1 MKIKVRLSDA
11 GLRDA
16 ERQIQEYKTTLNQ
29 KAQEFARALAQKGID
44 VATVRFANAQYAGDN
59 DVTVKRDPVQTSNGF
74 AIVAHGKAAAFIE
87 FGTGVTHQ
95 GWGAAGTVGP
105 LPLPDNIGE
114 HGTYGKE
121 NGKHKRWYYYG
132 DPGNAG
138 TYVDTVPGKGQLNYT
153 SGNDAAMA
161 MWGAVEEMASQVE
174 ATWREVWNS

>member
-29 KAQEFARALAQKGID
+29 KAQEFAKALAQKGID

-59 DVTVKRDPVQTSNGF
+59 DVTVEHDPVQTPNGF
-74 AIVAHGKAAAFIE
+74 AIVAHGKAVAFIE
-87 FGTGVTHQ
+87 FGTGVMHSAY
-95 GWGAAGTVGP
+95 GGE
-105 LPLPDNIGE
+105 LPDGVGE

-121 NGKHKRWYYYG
+121 NGKRKRWYYYG
-132 DPGNAG
+132 ESGNAG
-138 TYVDTVPGKGQLNYT
+138 TPVKEVDGKGQLNYT
-153 SGNDAAMA
+153 NGNDAAMA

>member
-29 KAQEFARALAQKGID
+29 KAQEFARSLAQKGID

-59 DVTVKRDPVQTSNGF
+59 DVTVERDPVQTPNGF
-74 AIVAHGKAAAFIE
+74 AIVAHGKAVAFIE
-87 FGTGVTHQ
+87 FGTGVSHSAY
-95 GWGAAGTVGP
+95 GGE
-105 LPLPDNIGE
+105 LPDGVGE
-114 HGTYGKE
+114 HGTYGKG
-121 NGKHKRWYYYG
+121 NGQHKRWYYYG
-132 DPGNAG
+132 ESGNAG
-138 TYVDTVPGKGQLNYT
+138 TPVKQVDGKGQLNYT

-161 MWGAVEEMASQVE
+161 MCGAVEEMASQVE

>member
-16 ERQIQEYKTTLNQ
+16 ERQIQEYKTTLNK
-29 KAQEFARALAQKGID
+29 KAQELAKALAQKGID

-59 DVTVKRDPVQTSNGF
+59 DVTVEHDPVQTPNGF
-74 AIVAHGKAAAFIE
+74 AIVAHGKAVAFIE
-87 FGTGVTHQ
+87 FGTGVMHSAY
-95 GWGAAGTVGP
+95 GGE
-105 LPLPDNIGE
+105 LPDGVGE
-114 HGTYGKE
+114 HGTYGKG
-121 NGKHKRWYYYG
+121 NGQHKRWYYYG
-132 DPGNAG
+132 ESGNAG
-138 TYVDTVPGKGQLNYT
+138 TPVKEVDGKGQLNYT

>member
-11 GLRDA
+11 ALRDA

-29 KAQEFARALAQKGID
+29 KAQEFAKALAQKGID

-59 DVTVKRDPVQTSNGF
+59 DVAVEHDPVQTPNGF
-74 AIVAHGKAAAFIE
+74 AIVAHGKAVAFIE
-87 FGTGVTHQ
+87 FGTGVMHSAY
-95 GWGAAGTVGP
+95 GGE
-105 LPLPDNIGE
+105 LPDGVGE

-132 DPGNAG
+132 ETGNAG
-138 TYVDTVPGKGQLNYT
+138 TPVKEVDGKGQLNYT

-174 ATWREVWNS
+174 ATWREVWSS

>member
-1 MKIKVRLSDA
+1 MKIKVRLGDA

-16 ERQIQEYKTTLNQ
+16 ERQIQEYKTTLNK

-44 VATVRFANAQYAGDN
+44 VAAVRFANAQDAGDN
-59 DVTVKRDPVQTSNGF
+59 DVTVEHDPVRTPNGF
-74 AIVAHGKAAAFIE
+74 AIVAHGKAVAFIE
-87 FGTGVTHQ
+87 FGTGVMHSAY
-95 GWGAAGTVGP
+95 GGE
-105 LPLPDNIGE
+105 LPNGVGE

-153 SGNDAAMA
+153 SGNEPAMA

-174 ATWREVWNS
+174 ATWREVWNG

>member
-1 MKIKVRLSDA
+1 MKIKVRLSNA

-16 ERQIQEYKTTLNQ
+16 ERQIQEYKTTLN
-29 KAQEFARALAQKGID
+29 KKARALAFRLSWLGLE
-44 VATVRFANAQYAGDN
+44 VAKIRFENAEYAGSN
-59 DVTVKRDPVQTSNGF
+59 DVKCHINQKDKTCT
-74 AIVAHGKAAAFIE
+74 IVAEGKSVAFIE

-114 HGTYGKE
+114 HGTYGKG

-132 DPGNAG
+132 ESGNAG
-138 TYVDTVPGKGQLNYT
+138 TPVKKVDGKGQLNYT

-174 ATWREVWNS
+174 ATWREVWSS

>member
-16 ERQIQEYKTTLNQ
+16 ERQIQVYKATLNQ
-29 KAQEFARALAQKGID
+29 KAQEFAKALAQKGID

-59 DVTVKRDPVQTSNGF
+59 DVAVEHDPVQTPNGF
-74 AIVAHGKAAAFIE
+74 AIVAHGKAVAFIE
-87 FGTGVTHQ
+87 FGTGVMHSAY
-95 GWGAAGTVGP
+95 GGE
-105 LPLPDNIGE
+105 LPNGVGE

-132 DPGNAG
+132 ESGNAG
-138 TYVDTVPGKGQLNYT
+138 TPVKEVDGKGQLNYT

-174 ATWREVWNS
+174 ATWREVWSS

>member
-16 ERQIQEYKTTLNQ
+16 ERQIQEYKATLNK
-29 KAQEFARALAQKGID
+29 KAQEFAKALADKGLD
-44 VATVRFANAQYAGDN
+44 VAKIRFANAQYAGSN
-59 DVTVKRDPVQTSNGF
+59 DVSCHVEQNG
-74 AIVAHGKAAAFIE
+74 AACSIIAEGKSVAFIE
-87 FGTGVTHQ
+87 FGTGVMHSAY
-95 GWGAAGTVGP
+95 GGE
-105 LPLPDNIGE
+105 LPNGVGE

-132 DPGNAG
+132 ETGNAG
-138 TYVDTVPGKGQLNYT
+138 TPVKEVDGKGQLNYT
-153 SGNDAAMA
+153 GGNDAAMA

>member
-1 MKIKVRLSDA
+1 MKIKVKLSDA

-16 ERQIQEYKTTLNQ
+16 KRQIQEYKATLNK
-29 KAQEFARALAQKGID
+29 KAQEFAKALADKGLD
-44 VATVRFANAQYAGDN
+44 VAKVRFENAEYAGSN
-59 DVTVKRDPVQTSNGF
+59 DVSCHVEQNGNTCT
-74 AIVAHGKAAAFIE
+74 IVAEGKAVAHIE
-87 FGTGVTHQ
+87 FGAGVTHQ
-95 GWGAAGTVGP
+95 GWGATGTVGP

-132 DPGNAG
+132 ESGNAG
-138 TYVDTVPGKGQLNYT
+138 TPVKEVDGKGQLNYT

>member
-16 ERQIQEYKTTLNQ
+16 ERQIQEYKTTLNK
-29 KAQEFARALAQKGID
+29 KAQEFAKALADKGLD
-44 VATVRFANAQYAGDN
+44 VAKVCFANAEYAGSN
-59 DVTVKRDPVQTSNGF
+59 DVSCRVEQNGNTCT
-74 AIVAHGKAAAFIE
+74 IVAEGKSVAFIE
-87 FGTGVTHQ
+87 FGTGVMHSAY
-95 GWGAAGTVGP
+95 GGE
-105 LPLPDNIGE
+105 LPDGVGE

-132 DPGNAG
+132 ESGNAG
-138 TYVDTVPGKGQLNYT
+138 TPVKQVDGKGQLNYT

>member
-16 ERQIQEYKTTLNQ
+16 ERQIQEYKATLNK
-29 KAQEFARALAQKGID
+29 KAQEFAKALAQKGID

-59 DVTVKRDPVQTSNGF
+59 DVTVEHDPVQTPNGF
-74 AIVAHGKAAAFIE
+74 AIVAHGKAVAFIE
-87 FGTGVTHQ
+87 FGTGVMHPAY
-95 GWGAAGTVGP
+95 GGE
-105 LPLPDNIGE
+105 LPNGVGE

-121 NGKHKRWYYYG
+121 NGKRKRWYYYG
-132 DPGNAG
+132 ESGNAG
-138 TYVDTVPGKGQLNYT
+138 TPVKEVDGKGQLNYT

>member
-16 ERQIQEYKTTLNQ
+16 ERQIQEYKTTLNK
-29 KAQEFARALAQKGID
+29 KAQEFAKALAQKGID

-59 DVTVKRDPVQTSNGF
+59 DVTVEHDPVQTPNGF
-74 AIVAHGKAAAFIE
+74 AIVAHGKAVAFIE
-87 FGTGVTHQ
+87 FGTGVMHSAY
-95 GWGAAGTVGP
+95 GGE
-105 LPLPDNIGE
+105 LPNGVGE

-132 DPGNAG
+132 ESGNAG
-138 TYVDTVPGKGQLNYT
+138 TPVKEVDGKGQLNYT
-153 SGNDAAMA
+153 SGNEPAMA

-174 ATWREVWNS
+174 ATWREAWNS

>member
-16 ERQIQEYKTTLNQ
+16 ERQIQEYKAILNK
-29 KAQEFARALAQKGID
+29 KAQEFAKALADKGLD
-44 VATVRFANAQYAGDN
+44 VAKVRFANAQYAGSN
-59 DVTVKRDPVQTSNGF
+59 DVSCHVEQNG
-74 AIVAHGKAAAFIE
+74 AACSIIAEGKSVAFIE
-87 FGTGVTHQ
+87 FGTGVMHSAY
-95 GWGAAGTVGP
+95 GGE
-105 LPLPDNIGE
+105 LPDGVGE

-121 NGKHKRWYYYG
+121 NGKRKRWYYYG

-138 TYVDTVPGKGQLNYT
+138 TPVKEVDGKGQLNYT
-153 SGNDAAMA
+153 SGNEPAMA

>member
-44 VATVRFANAQYAGDN
+44 VATVKFANAQYAGDN
-59 DVTVKRDPVQTSNGF
+59 DVTVEHDPVQTPNGF
-74 AIVAHGKAAAFIE
+74 AIVAHGKAVAFIE
-87 FGTGVTHQ
+87 FGTGVSHSAY
-95 GWGAAGTVGP
+95 GGE
-105 LPLPDNIGE
+105 LPDGVGE
-114 HGTYGKE
+114 HGTYGKG
-121 NGKHKRWYYYG
+121 NGQHKRWYYYG
-132 DPGNAG
+132 ESGNAG
-138 TYVDTVPGKGQLNYT
+138 TPVKQVDGKGQLNYT
-153 SGNDAAMA
+153 SGNEPAMA

>member
-29 KAQEFARALAQKGID
+29 KAQEFAKALAQKGID

-59 DVTVKRDPVQTSNGF
+59 DVTVERDPVQTPNGF
-74 AIVAHGKAAAFIE
+74 VIVAHGKAVAFIE
-87 FGTGVTHQ
+87 FGTGVMHSAY
-95 GWGAAGTVGP
+95 GGE
-105 LPLPDNIGE
+105 LPNGVGE

-132 DPGNAG
+132 ESGNAG
-138 TYVDTVPGKGQLNYT
+138 TPVKEVDGKGQLNYT

-174 ATWREVWNS
+174 ATWREVWSS

>member
-44 VATVRFANAQYAGDN
+44 VATVKFANAQYAGDN
-59 DVTVKRDPVQTSNGF
+59 DVTVEHDPVQTPNSF
-74 AIVAHGKAAAFIE
+74 AIVAHGKAVAFIE
-87 FGTGVTHQ
+87 FGTGVSHSAY
-95 GWGAAGTVGP
+95 GGE
-105 LPLPDNIGE
+105 LPDGVGE
-114 HGTYGKE
+114 HGTYGKG
-121 NGKHKRWYYYG
+121 NGQHKRWYYYG
-132 DPGNAG
+132 ESGNAG
-138 TYVDTVPGKGQLNYT
+138 TPVKQVDGKGQLNYT
-153 SGNDAAMA
+153 SGNEPAMA

>member
-59 DVTVKRDPVQTSNGF
+59 DVTVERDPVQTPNGF
-74 AIVAHGKAAAFIE
+74 AIVAHGKAVAFIE
-87 FGTGVTHQ
+87 FGTGVSHSAY
-95 GWGAAGTVGP
+95 GGE
-105 LPLPDNIGE
+105 LPDGVGE
-114 HGTYGKE
+114 HGTYGKG
-121 NGKHKRWYYYG
+121 NGQHKRWYYYG
-132 DPGNAG
+132 ESGNAG
-138 TYVDTVPGKGQLNYT
+138 TPVKQVNGKGQLNYT
-153 SGNDAAMA
+153 SGNEPAMA

>member
-16 ERQIQEYKTTLNQ
+16 ERQIQEYKATLNK
-29 KAQEFARALAQKGID
+29 KAQEFAKALADKGLD
-44 VATVRFANAQYAGDN
+44 VAKIRFANAEYAGNN
-59 DVTVKRDPVQTSNGF
+59 DVSCRVEQNGNTCTII
-74 AIVAHGKAAAFIE
+74 AEGKAVAFIE
-87 FGTGVTHQ
+87 FGTGVMHSAY
-95 GWGAAGTVGP
+95 GGE
-105 LPLPDNIGE
+105 LPNGVGE
-114 HGTYGKE
+114 HGAYGKE

-132 DPGNAG
+132 ESGNAG
-138 TYVDTVPGKGQLNYT
+138 TPVKEVDGKGQLNYT

>member
-1 MKIKVRLSDA
+1 MKIKVKLSDA

-16 ERQIQEYKTTLNQ
+16 ERQIQEYKATLNK

-59 DVTVKRDPVQTSNGF
+59 DVTVEHDPVQTPNGF
-74 AIVAHGKAAAFIE
+74 AIVAHGKAVAFIE
-87 FGTGVTHQ
+87 FGTGVMHSAY
-95 GWGAAGTVGP
+95 GGE
-105 LPLPDNIGE
+105 LPDGVGE

-132 DPGNAG
+132 ESGNAG
-138 TYVDTVPGKGQLNYT
+138 TPVKEVDGKGQLNYT
-153 SGNDAAMA
+153 SGNEPAMA